1 MCERRHRSP
10 KNFVGTYP
18 ALPVCICHEIAHVE
32 VSECG
37 APEFF
42 ANGTKVLLLPGPNG
56 KIEPAAIERAVTR
69 RTDIHYP
76 KPRGLTLTQATEV
89 GTVYTPDELKALWGV
104 ARKFGLRVHMDGA
117 RFANAVASLGVAPKE
132 ITWQAGVDVLSFG
145 GTKNGIGVGEAVVF
159 FNVELAR

>member
-56 KIEPAAIERAVTR
+56 KIEPAAIERAITR

-76 KPRGLTLTQATEV
+76 KPRGLTLTQATE
-89 GTVYTPDELKALWGV
+89 
-104 ARKFGLRVHMDGA
+104 ARGSEMENPRLV
-117 RFANAVASLGVAPKE
+117 
-132 ITWQAGVDVLSFG
+132 TG
-145 GTKNGIGVGEAVVF
+145 GSQFTFVPTLMSQRS
-159 FNVELAR
+159 LAR

>member
-1 MCERRHRSP
+1 MFALCIQSMCERRHRSP

-32 VSECG
+32 VSECR

-56 KIEPAAIERAVTR
+56 KIEPAAIERAITR

-76 KPRGLTLTQATEV
+76 KPRGLTLTQATEARGSEMENPRLV
-89 GTVYTPDELKALWGV
+89 TGV
-104 ARKFGLRVHMDGA
+104 VS
-117 RFANAVASLGVAPKE
+117 SLSS
-132 ITWQAGVDVLSFG
+132 QHSCRSVLSLDDEQRNN
-145 GTKNGIGVGEAVVF
+145 TERECRPRHNQDVCH
-159 FNVELAR
+159 